1 MGPSQTMPSRRTIET
16 AVALACRA
24 PSLHNSQPWR
34 WVLGSQDLSLFSDP
48 DRILPATDAFGRQM
62 VLSCGAALNH
72 LHYAFAS
79 LRWTSVIDRLPHSQG
94 RQCLATIGLAP
105 AQGLS
110 DTDDRMAT
118 AITRRRTERLP
129 MDPPGR
135 WDQTFAQVTELAAQS
150 GTHLEV
156 IGEHGRPALE
166 AMSRRLSGLRR
177 ADPVYQAELRW
188 WAGHS
193 LYPEGIPAEAL
204 PAARHRTVAV
214 EREFPPGNVTSDTGN
229 EDDRAA
235 ILLLS
240 TPSDSRLDWVRC
252 GEALSAVLLACTDR
266 GLATCTVTHLTESG
280 AVRTALRELSDGDGL
295 PQVLVRVGRSTRPAP
310 TTAVSRRPLSEILFR
325 E

>member
-1 MGPSQTMPSRRTIET
+1 MPSRRTIET

-24 PSLHNSQPWR
+24 PSLYNSQPWR

-72 LHYAFAS
+72 LRYAFAS

-105 AQGLS
+105 AQDVS

-150 GTHLEV
+150 GTHLED
-156 IGEHGRPALE
+156 IGEHGRPELE

-204 PAARHRTVAV
+204 RPRDTARSRSNENSLPETSPPTPETRTTARRSCCSPPLRTPGWTGCAA
-214 EREFPPGNVTSDTGN
+214 ERRCRPYFSPVPI
-229 EDDRAA
+229 A
-235 ILLLS
+235 
-240 TPSDSRLDWVRC
+240 DSRH
-252 GEALSAVLLACTDR
+252 AQS
-266 GLATCTVTHLTESG
+266 H
-280 AVRTALRELSDGDGL
+280 
-295 PQVLVRVGRSTRPAP
+295 
-310 TTAVSRRPLSEILFR
+310 I
-325 E
+325 